1 MRPMLKS
8 ALSRAWRDQET
19 LQFGTAPERAQVVD
33 QADERFCAFLGLLD
47 GERDGPALT
56 AAAEGLGLAPSYVA
70 QALHSLTET
79 GLLDD
84 ALAVEQ
90 ALAELPPS
98 RRELLGPDLASL
110 ALLHPSPGG
119 GAQALARRT
128 GLRVEV
134 RGAGRVGAA
143 VAVVLAASGV
153 GEVQVLDQGR
163 VLPGDCAPGGIPAQE
178 IGRTRAAAASEAV
191 RRAAGLPGQG
201 AAGPRSARAE
211 PGGAEQ
217 RPTDLVVLAPRD
229 GSGGYAG
236 AAVEAHA
243 LMQAGIPHLYLGVI
257 EHLGVVGPLVLPGAS
272 ACGRCLGLTRTDRDE
287 AWPRLLAQLCAAG
300 PARPREVACDGAVAA
315 AVAGLAGLHALLLL
329 DGVRPPSVDGW
340 CEVSALDGMVR
351 RLRLPP
357 HTECGCFWR

>member
-8 ALSRAWRDQET
+8 ALSRTWRDKQT
-19 LQFGTAPERAQVVD
+19 LQFGTEPERAHVVD
-33 QADERFCAFLGLLD
+33 QADERFCAFLDLLD
-47 GERDGPALT
+47 GERDGPAVA
-56 AAAEGLGLAPSYVA
+56 AAAEGLGLAPGYVT
-70 QALHSLTET
+70 QALRSLTET

-84 ALAVEQ
+84 AAAVEQ

-110 ALLHPSPGG
+110 SLLHPRPGG
-119 GAQALARRT
+119 GAQVLARRT

-134 RGAGRVGAA
+134 RGAGRVGTA
-143 VAVVLAASGV
+143 VAAVLAAGGV
-153 GEVQVLDQGR
+153 GEVRVVDQGR

-178 IGRTRAAAASEAV
+178 VGRTRAAAAREAV
-191 RRAAGLPGQG
+191 RRAGGLPGQAT
-201 AAGPRSARAE
+201 AASRSARTE
-211 PGGAEQ
+211 PAG
-217 RPTDLVVLAPRD
+217 RPPDLVVLAPRD
-229 GSGGYAG
+229 GSGAYAG
-236 AAVEAHA
+236 DAVEAHT
-243 LMQAGIPHLYLGVI
+243 LMQAGTPHLYLGVI

-272 ACGRCLGLTRTDRDE
+272 ACGRCLGLARTDRDA
-287 AWPRLLAQLCAAG
+287 AWPRVLAQLSATG
-300 PARPREVACDGAVAA
+300 PAQPREVACDGAVAA